1 MNAFNI
7 VVDFCDLGRWE
18 LSSFQENENR
28 TFLSVDKYFR
38 VQAALVNLGNAHRL
52 NCQAVDHHCGMAGL
66 KLFAWPEGDF
76 NSTIHLAKIFLKE
89 RDIETRGGGEEE
101 DENESLEQG
110 AK

>member
-1 MNAFNI
+1 
-7 VVDFCDLGRWE
+7 
-18 LSSFQENENR
+18 
-28 TFLSVDKYFR
+28 
-38 VQAALVNLGNAHRL
+38 
-52 NCQAVDHHCGMAGL
+52 MAGL

-101 DENESLEQG
+101 DKNESLEQG